1 MSCSITSGY
10 PLQCRESMPGVLAVY
25 ITNFSNVVSYVTD
38 ATNVV
43 TGVTLSSATFF
54 YKFNL
59 NKEAGEF
66 TENINSSPTN
76 GTLAF
81 EPTVNLYL
89 SKYATVLRNQI
100 VLLAK
105 SKLAVIVLDRNGQ
118 YWLLGA
124 SNGMDCTAGSGVVG
138 KAYLG
143 DPNGWN
149 ITFTGQE
156 PVAAFEV
163 SASIISTIT
172 A

>member
-1 MSCSITSGY
+1 MSCLLTSGL
-10 PLQCRESMPGVLAVY
+10 PLPCRESMPGLKAIY
-25 ITNFSNVVSYVTD
+25 IANFETVSGITTD

-43 TGVTLSSATFF
+43 TGITAGTFYNF
-54 YKFNL
+54 AL

-66 TENINSSPTN
+66 TENINSSPQN
-76 GTLAF
+76 GTVAY
-81 EPTVNLYL
+81 EPTINLYL

-105 SKLAVIVLDRNGQ
+105 SKLLVIMLDRNGQ
-118 YWLLGA
+118 YWMAGVE
-124 SNGMDCTAGSGVVG
+124 NGMDCTAGSGVVG

-156 PVAAFEV
+156 SVPAKEV
-163 SASIISTIT
+163 SAGIIAARISN
-172 A
+172 